1 MAKDNSSVAWDC
13 QLNAI
18 HRGNS
23 LIYSLAFP
31 SSWWGTNKL
40 YSLPLLCSF
49 SHLEAVLA
57 CPEVTLWQLFLSQ
70 QVRHC
75 RAVSV
80 PSARS
85 QDRSVPPGP
94 GRWEK
99 CCVPGTSMNCHLEP
113 ASQHPVP
120 TFRLRCKALGL
131 AVQIQEV
138 CATCGSEAVFDP
150 FIMEPKALNQIS
162 QSLFPTK
169 PGKTGE
175 DFGGGKGGGI
185 LCTSSDWNQWK
196 LF

>member
-23 LIYSLAFP
+23 LIYSLAFL
-31 SSWWGTNKL
+31 SSRWAFAMFFLTSGGCT
-40 YSLPLLCSF
+40 S
-49 SHLEAVLA
+49 

-75 RAVSV
+75 RAVIV

-85 QDRSVPPGP
+85 QDSGSVPPGP

-99 CCVPGTSMNCHLEP
+99 CCVPRTSMNCHLEP

-120 TFRLRCKALGL
+120 TFPLSCKAVGP

-138 CATCGSEAVFDP
+138 CATCGSDVCCLILSWRSPKPWTKFLNHYFPSNLVKQVRILVGEKVGVLCALAVT
-150 FIMEPKALNQIS
+150 E
-162 QSLFPTK
+162 
-169 PGKTGE
+169 
-175 DFGGGKGGGI
+175 
-185 LCTSSDWNQWK
+185 TSKSFSN
-196 LF
+196 